1 MAAEP
6 GIAKPGVAEPGVPGT
21 NAPPQTNVPAL
32 VAAVAAHMS
41 DVVRPTPSAQW
52 LGAQP
57 YVAALA
63 AMLPRTLVCDT
74 DGRAVTPVDHLGSAL
89 PWDALQRGY
98 YVDLA
103 ALPGGCATPVRHL
116 GVYTAAVVVTLPVAE
131 AANLQ

>member
-6 GIAKPGVAEPGVPGT
+6 NVAELHGGFT
-21 NAPPQTNVPAL
+21 AAL
-32 VAAVAAHMS
+32 AAAVAAHMS

-63 AMLPRTLVCDT
+63 AMLPRTVVCDT
-74 DGRAVTPVDHLGSAL
+74 DGRAVTPVDHLGGVADSYIM

-103 ALPGGCATPVRHL
+103 ALPEGCATPVRHL
-116 GVYTAAVVVTLPVAE
+116 GVYTAAVVVTLPPAE
-131 AANLQ
+131 AAQISEAAAINPT

>member
-1 MAAEP
+1 MAAGRQP
-6 GIAKPGVAEPGVPGT
+6 NVAELHGGFT
-21 NAPPQTNVPAL
+21 AAL
-32 VAAVAAHMS
+32 AAAVAAHMS

-63 AMLPRTLVCDT
+63 AMLPRTVVCDT
-74 DGRAVTPVDHLGSAL
+74 DGRAVTPVDHLGGAL

-116 GVYTAAVVVTLPVAE
+116 GVYTAAVVVTLPVGE
-131 AANLQ
+131 AAAINPK